1 MVEADPL
8 GAPLK
13 RAVGDRTAKV
23 LERTFG
29 MRTVGDL
36 LRHYPRRYQER
47 GELTDLADLVLEE
60 EATVL
65 AEVARV
71 NRRQFRERR
80 GSILEVVVTD
90 GTSKLTLTFFNQN
103 WRERELRPG
112 RVGLFSG
119 RITDFRGTR
128 QLANPDYEM
137 LSDEDDAEEKAERFS
152 AALIPIY
159 PAVHGMSS
167 PKIQKCVK
175 VVLDGLHEV
184 PDPLPQRV
192 REEHRLIGLK
202 QALEQIHRPIALS
215 QAYQAKDRLKWDEAL
230 PLQVALAQRRRTAL
244 ETPARPRRAK
254 PGGLLDRFDA
264 TLPFELTAGQV
275 EVCEQIA
282 QDLAAPH
289 PMHRLLQG
297 EVGSGKTLVA
307 LRAMLTV
314 VDAGGQAVLLAPT
327 EVLAQQH
334 HRSIRDLLGPLA
346 RAGELDGDPDGT
358 RVALLTGSQGARER
372 RTNLEDARSGAAGII
387 VGTHAVIEDAVEFAD
402 LGLVVIDEQH
412 RFGVE
417 QRDALRAK
425 AADPPHLLVMTAT
438 PIPRTVAMTVF
449 GDLETSILAELPRGR
464 SPITTFVVPSR
475 ERPKYLARTWGRI
488 RDEVAAGH
496 QAYVV
501 CPRIG
506 GDDGGAEDS
515 DAEDGLIQEADAGQ
529 DGRSSHAAVLD
540 GESQQLALDDAA
552 SAPPGPPSAP
562 ASVVETAAR
571 LAENELAGLRVGMLH
586 GRLDPDE
593 KDRVMTAFAAGKL
606 DVLVATTV
614 IEVGVNVPNAT
625 LMAVLDADR
634 FGVSQLHQLRGRVG
648 RGSAPGLCLLV
659 TEAFEGTPAR
669 ERLDA
674 VAATL
679 DGFELSKIDLEQ
691 RHEGDVLGASQS
703 GRRSS
708 LKMLAVIRDEDLIRQ
723 ARSAAVDIV
732 ARDPELAGEP
742 ALARAVD
749 ALLTADRAD
758 YLERS

>member
-47 GELTDLADLVLEE
+47 GELTDLADLMLEE

-254 PGGLLDRFDA
+254 PGGEHVPRYFADA
-264 TLPFELTAGQV
+264 SYCQAGIRWPAYGASHWREILTKARD
-275 EVCEQIA
+275 CEQA
-282 QDLAAPH
+282 RGGTHAHLFEESHFFDDLAA
-289 PMHRLLQG
+289 RAFLQSKQ
-297 EVGSGKTLVA
+297 GSLV
-307 LRAMLTV
+307 LEM
-314 VDAGGQAVLLAPT
+314 
-327 EVLAQQH
+327 
-334 HRSIRDLLGPLA
+334 
-346 RAGELDGDPDGT
+346 
-358 RVALLTGSQGARER
+358 QGWKE
-372 RTNLEDARSGAAGII
+372 
-387 VGTHAVIEDAVEFAD
+387 
-402 LGLVVIDEQH
+402 
-412 RFGVE
+412 
-417 QRDALRAK
+417 
-425 AADPPHLLVMTAT
+425 
-438 PIPRTVAMTVF
+438 
-449 GDLETSILAELPRGR
+449 
-464 SPITTFVVPSR
+464 
-475 ERPKYLARTWGRI
+475 
-488 RDEVAAGH
+488 
-496 QAYVV
+496 
-501 CPRIG
+501 
-506 GDDGGAEDS
+506 
-515 DAEDGLIQEADAGQ
+515 
-529 DGRSSHAAVLD
+529 
-540 GESQQLALDDAA
+540 
-552 SAPPGPPSAP
+552 
-562 ASVVETAAR
+562 
-571 LAENELAGLRVGMLH
+571 
-586 GRLDPDE
+586 
-593 KDRVMTAFAAGKL
+593 
-606 DVLVATTV
+606 
-614 IEVGVNVPNAT
+614 
-625 LMAVLDADR
+625 
-634 FGVSQLHQLRGRVG
+634 
-648 RGSAPGLCLLV
+648 
-659 TEAFEGTPAR
+659 
-669 ERLDA
+669 
-674 VAATL
+674 
-679 DGFELSKIDLEQ
+679 
-691 RHEGDVLGASQS
+691 
-703 GRRSS
+703 
-708 LKMLAVIRDEDLIRQ
+708 
-723 ARSAAVDIV
+723 
-732 ARDPELAGEP
+732 
-742 ALARAVD
+742 
-749 ALLTADRAD
+749 
-758 YLERS
+758 